1 MIVADR
7 FVLLHLHK
15 SGGSFA
21 NALVLR
27 HCAGA
32 REVGYHLPR
41 DQIPAASRHLPV
53 LGFVRNPWSY
63 YVSWYAFQQQRPQPN
78 LLFRVLSSD
87 GHLDFAGTISNML
100 ELADREELLS
110 ALVAGLPQDFGNRGL
125 NLPGERLAAI
135 RGSGQGF
142 YSFLHDYLFGADLTG
157 ARIGRM
163 ESLRTELPVMLE
175 GAGEPVGVAF
185 LDEVRQ
191 APARNVSRHA
201 GHASY
206 YDSRLR
212 ELVSQRDAAL
222 IARYGYCFE
231 G

>member
-32 REVGYHLPR
+32 REIGYHLPH
-41 DQIPAASRHLPV
+41 DQVPAGSRHLPV

-78 LLFRVLSSD
+78 LLYRVLSD
-87 GHLDFAGTISNML
+87 GGRLDFAATIGNML
-100 ELADREELLS
+100 ELGEREDLL
-110 ALVAGLPQDFGNRGL
+110 APLVEGLPPDFGNRGL
-125 NLPGERLAAI
+125 NLPGPRLAAI
-135 RGSGQGF
+135 RGSGLGF
-142 YSFLHDYLFGADLTG
+142 YSFLHDYLFGADPAG

-163 ESLRTELPVMLE
+163 EALRTELPALLE
-175 GAGEPVGVAF
+175 AAGEAPGAAF
-185 LDEVRQ
+185 LDEVRRM
-191 APARNVSRHA
+191 PARNVSRHA
-201 GHASY
+201 AYASY
-206 YDSRLR
+206 YDARLR
-212 ELVSQRDAAL
+212 ERVAQRDAAL
-222 IARYGYCFE
+222 IARHGYHF
-231 G
+231 GG